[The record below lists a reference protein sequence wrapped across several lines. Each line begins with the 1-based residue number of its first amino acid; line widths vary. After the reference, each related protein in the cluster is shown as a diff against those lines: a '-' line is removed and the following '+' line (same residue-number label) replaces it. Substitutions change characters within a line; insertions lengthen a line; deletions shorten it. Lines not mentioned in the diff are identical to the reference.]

1 MTKTEKLL
9 RELIAIPSV
18 NPAFLPAND
27 PNAGEK
33 RVAEFLAGI
42 AGRAGLDIEF
52 RPVASQRLNLL
63 AAYRPGSRGRSPSH
77 ALGLRVRR
85 RVLLAPHMDTVGPP
99 GAVFTPQLK
108 GTRLC
113 GRGACDTKGS
123 IAVMLSA
130 LIELIESRKRPKQT
144 EIIFVG
150 LVDEES
156 LQSGSRA
163 LAASRYKADL
173 AIVGEPTRCKVVT
186 AHKGAAWLKLET
198 HGKAAHAA
206 RPELGRNAAYE
217 MARIC
222 TLLETDYT
230 AQLLRRKHPLLGHGT
245 ISLGAIH
252 AGQQPNIVPA
262 HCTALIDRRT
272 LPGENNAS
280 VIRELKALFGAHG
293 LSAAFSRIH
302 PFPCPA
308 LETDPA
314 HPLVRQFMACAGQR
328 VPEGVTFFSDAAVL
342 SASGIPSVLF
352 GPGDIAQAHTP
363 DEWIEVSQ
371 LERGKAV
378 LLKFLQ
384 SLA

>member
-9 RELIAIPSV
+9 RELIALPSV
-18 NPAFLPAND
+18 NPAFLSASD

-33 RVAEFLAGI
+33 RVADFLAGI
-42 AGRAGLDIEF
+42 AQRAGLDVEF
-52 RPVASQRLNLL
+52 NPALPQRSNLL
-63 AAYRPGSRGRSPSH
+63 ATYRPASKPK
-77 ALGLRVRR
+77 RR
-85 RVLLAPHMDTVGPP
+85 ILLAPHMDTVGAP

-108 GTRLC
+108 GNRLY

-123 IAVMLSA
+123 VAVMLSA
-130 LIELIESRKRPKQT
+130 LLELIESGTRPKRT
-144 EIIFVG
+144 GIVFTG

-156 LQSGSRA
+156 LQMGSRA
-163 LAASRYKADL
+163 LAASGYKADF
-173 AIVGEPTRCKVVT
+173 AVVGEPTRCKVVT
-186 AHKGAAWLKLET
+186 AHKGAVWLRLET

-222 TLLETDYT
+222 TLLETQYT
-230 AQLLRRKHPLLGHGT
+230 AQLLKKKHDLLGHGT
-245 ISLGAIH
+245 INVGAIH

-272 LPGENNAS
+272 LPGETNAS
-280 VIRELKALFGAHG
+280 VIRELRMLFGANG
-293 LSAAFSRIH
+293 LSATFSSIH
-302 PFPCPA
+302 PHPCPA
-308 LETDPA
+308 LETDPV
-314 HPLVRQFMACAGQR
+314 HPLVRQFMSHAKQR
-328 VPEGVTFFSDAAVL
+328 TPEGVTFFSDAAVL
-342 SASGIPSVLF
+342 SAGGIPSVLF

-371 LERGKAV
+371 LEKGRAV

-384 SLA
+384 SLE

>member
-1 MTKTEKLL
+1 MRAPEKLL
-9 RELIAIPSV
+9 RELIALPSV

-27 PNAGEK
+27 PHAGEK
-33 RVAEFLAGI
+33 RVAEFLAAI
-42 AGRAGLDIEF
+42 AARGGLDIEF
-52 RPVASQRLNLL
+52 QEVFPQRANLL
-63 AAYRPGSRGRSPSH
+63 ATYRPASKPK
-77 ALGLRVRR
+77 R
-85 RVLLAPHMDTVGPP
+85 RVLLAPHMDTVGAP

-108 GTRLC
+108 GNRLY

-123 IAVMLSA
+123 VAVMLSA
-130 LIELIESRKRPKQT
+130 LLELAQGRQRPKQT
-144 EIIFVG
+144 EIVFAG

-163 LAASRYKADL
+163 LAADRFKADL

-186 AHKGAAWLKLET
+186 AHKGAVWLKLET

-222 TLLETDYT
+222 TVLETQYT
-230 AQLLRRKHPLLGHGT
+230 AQLLKRKHGLLGFGT
-245 ISLGAIH
+245 INVGAIH

-262 HCTALIDRRT
+262 YCSALVDRRT
-272 LPGENNAS
+272 LPRETNAS
-280 VIRELKALFGAHG
+280 VIRELRTLFGANG
-293 LSAAFSRIH
+293 LTAAFSSIH
-302 PFPCPA
+302 PHPCPA

-314 HPLVRQFMACAGQR
+314 NPLVAQFMKVAKQR
-328 VPEGVTFFSDAAVL
+328 LPGAANFFSDAAVL
-342 SASGIPSVLF
+342 AAGGIPSVLF

-363 DEWIEVSQ
+363 DEWIESPQ
-371 LERGKAV
+371 LEIGKRV

-384 SLA
+384 SLE

>member
-9 RELIAIPSV
+9 RELIALPSV
-18 NPAFLPAND
+18 NPAFLPPND
-27 PNAGEK
+27 TNAGEK
-33 RVAEFLAGI
+33 RVGEFLAAI
-42 AGRAGLDIEF
+42 ARRAGLDVEF
-52 RPVASQRLNLL
+52 RDALPQRPNLL
-63 AAYRPGSRGRSPSH
+63 ASYRPASRP
-77 ALGLRVRR
+77 RR
-85 RVLLAPHMDTVGPP
+85 RILLAPHMDTVGAP

-108 GTRLC
+108 GNRLY

-123 IAVMLSA
+123 VAVMLSA
-130 LIELIESRKRPKQT
+130 LLELTVSRTRPKQT
-144 EIIFVG
+144 EIVFAG

-156 LQSGSRA
+156 LQMGSRTLSA
-163 LAASRYKADL
+163 TRFKADL

-222 TLLETDYT
+222 TLLETEYT
-230 AQLLRRKHPLLGHGT
+230 AQLLKKQHPLLGHGT
-245 ISLGAIH
+245 INVGAIH
-252 AGQQPNIVPA
+252 AGQQPNIVPS

-272 LPGENNAS
+272 LPEETNSS
-280 VIRELKALFGAHG
+280 VIRELRTLFGANG
-293 LSAAFSRIH
+293 LSATFSSIH
-302 PFPCPA
+302 PHPCPA

-314 HPLVRQFMACAGQR
+314 NRLVQRLMDHAGQR
-328 VPEGVTFFSDAAVL
+328 SPAGVTFFSDAAVL
-342 SASGIPSVLF
+342 SAGGMPSVLF

-371 LERGKAV
+371 LERGKAM

-384 SLA
+384 SLE